1 MDYDSTPI
9 NVTFKAGTTNTTVN
23 IPVIMDNITE
33 MDEYFSLNLTI
44 PSSLKDLALST
55 VTNSILCLITDNTS
69 KNIRLGKI

>member
-9 NVTFKAGTTNTTVN
+9 NVTFKAGTTNITVN

-69 KNIRLGKI
+69 KKY

>member
-69 KNIRLGKI
+69 KKY